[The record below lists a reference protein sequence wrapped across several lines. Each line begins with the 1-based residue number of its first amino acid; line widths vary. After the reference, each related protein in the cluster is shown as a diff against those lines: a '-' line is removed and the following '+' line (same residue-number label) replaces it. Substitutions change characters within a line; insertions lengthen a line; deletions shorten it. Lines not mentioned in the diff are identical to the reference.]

1 MPNKIKRLLFRNI
14 KNIESKGV
22 SLIFDTELEE
32 KTIAFDP
39 DKIERISIG
48 FSDIYNLKD

>member
-1 MPNKIKRLLFRNI
+1 MPNKIKRLLFRSI

-32 KTIAFDP
+32 KTIAFDQ
-39 DKIERISIG
+39 DKIERISIE